1 MTDRLD
7 RLADRLEIEAALTRY
22 HRGTDRGDA
31 ELVRS
36 AFHDDA
42 ETLHG
47 DVLHRGPEAIAAFGE
62 ERIQARF
69 ASCFHMLSNITIRFD
84 GDRAEVESYY
94 SVALTLRDDPASPQ
108 EQPRGQH
115 GAGRYLD
122 SFERRDG
129 EWRIVRRKV
138 LTEFMLPPQPQL
150 ALGESGGE
158 RSREDLSYRPVG
170 WYDA

>member
-1 MTDRLD
+1 MTDRLA
-7 RLADRLEIEAALTRY
+7 RLADRLEIEDALVRY
-22 HRGTDRGDA
+22 DRGTDRGDS
-31 ELVRS
+31 ELIRS

-42 ETLHG
+42 EALHG
-47 DVLHRGPEAIAAFGE
+47 DVVHRGPDAIADFCE
-62 ERIQARF
+62 ERMRARF
-69 ASCFHMLSNITIRFD
+69 SSSLHQLGNITIRFD

-94 SVALTLRDDPASPQ
+94 TVALTLHGDPESP
-108 EQPRGQH
+108 EGLH

-138 LTEFMLPPQPQL
+138 LTEFMMPAQPHLVL
-150 ALGESGGE
+150 AESGGE